1 MSETKI
7 VFISVNKNLKTKYLM
22 NKGSNQYD
30 RPVPGTVVDCEIV
43 KNNVYDF
50 FLVSTQCRQGIQ
62 TPSHYSVLY
71 DDLNCGPED
80 IQKLTYKLSYMYYNY
95 SGAVKIPAPLRYAS
109 RLATVVSE

>member
-7 VFISVNKNLKTKYLM
+7 VYLSVNKNLKTKYLM
-22 NKGSNQYD
+22 KKGNNQYD
-30 RPVPGTVVDCEIV
+30 RPIPGTVVDCDIV
-43 KNNVYDF
+43 KSNLYDF

-71 DDLNCGPED
+71 DDLHCEPED

-109 RLATVVSE
+109 RLATVISE